1 MKTLYTASATTHGG
15 RAGKV
20 ESSDGVLELDLSVPK
35 EMGGDGGTGTNPE
48 QLFAAGYA
56 ACFESALRLV
66 AGNQEKDL
74 GDASIRANVS
84 LGRDSDGNFGLAVE
98 LVGRMPNLPREE
110 AEALMAE
117 AHHVCPYSRATRGN
131 VDVELAV
138 EA

>member
-1 MKTLYTASATTHGG
+1 M
-15 RAGKV
+15 
-20 ESSDGVLELDLSVPK
+20 LDLNLSMPE

-56 ACFESALRLV
+56 ACFESAPRLV

-74 GDASIRANVS
+74 GNASITANVG

-98 LVGRMPNLPREE
+98 LVGRMPNLHREE

-117 AHHVCPYSRATRGN
+117 AHQVCLYSRATRGN
-131 VDVELAV
+131 VDVALTV
-138 EA
+138 EG

>member
-1 MKTLYTASATTHGG
+1 MKTLYTASAITHGG

-74 GDASIRANVS
+74 GDASIRANVG
-84 LGRDSDGNFGLAVE
+84 LGRDSDGNFGLAVG

-117 AHHVCPYSRATRGN
+117 AHQVCPYSRATRCN
-131 VDVELAV
+131 VDVELTV
-138 EA
+138 ED

>member
-1 MKTLYTASATTHGG
+1 MKTLYTASAITHGG

-74 GDASIRANVS
+74 GDASIRANVG
-84 LGRDSDGNFGLAVE
+84 LGRDSNGNFGLAVE

-110 AEALMAE
+110 AEVLMAE
-117 AHHVCPYSRATRGN
+117 AHQVCPYSRATRGN

-138 EA
+138 ED